1 MQEDVDRAVQA
12 ARKAFIR
19 NSEWRTLDASQRGK
33 LLYKLAALVEKNI
46 EELSKLESIDN
57 GKTVADSEFD
67 INCAIDTFR
76 YYAGWCDK
84 VQGNTIP
91 AGM

>member
-1 MQEDVDRAVQA
+1 M
-12 ARKAFIR
+12 
-19 NSEWRTLDASQRGK
+19 DASQRGK
-33 LLYKLAALVEKNI
+33 LLFKLAALVEKNI

-91 AGM
+91 AGIQIEKLQYNCNTNMNTININI